1 MPHAHLRDRAAKFT
15 AHYSDGRE
23 AILLSVPKYDFSWQ
37 AVYQFQEPKLIP
49 SGTRIVFDMTGGNSA
64 RNPANP
70 DPARDVPWGD
80 QTWDE
85 MNAGWLRYRELAAGG
100 DQGAHR
106 HNGVAVTLALKGE
119 GTHSLIDGQ
128 RVDWS
133 TGAVQITPPTTL
145 HSHHN
150 RGSEWMRA
158 LPFQDEALHYYTRT
172 PGFGFD

>member
-1 MPHAHLRDRAAKFT
+1 
-15 AHYSDGRE
+15 
-23 AILLSVPKYDFSWQ
+23 
-37 AVYQFQEPKLIP
+37 
-49 SGTRIVFDMTGGNSA
+49 MTGGNSA